1 MVPVVPANVLPA
13 CSNRRW
19 LAPSS
24 RVGATHVME
33 GGVAE
38 CPLPSVSPSAS
49 AVEKDSQVHDGV
61 LFAAAQGGDFAAFE
75 TVVQRY
81 HDRIYR
87 VVVGMVKNP
96 LDAEEVVQET
106 FLSVF
111 RQLHRFQHE
120 SSPKT
125 WILRIAVNAALMRLR
140 SGRRKPLLALEDHR
154 SGGGEAAAEPFW
166 APNPWASLPD
176 ALVLNAELRAYIN
189 KALDKLPEKYRLVL
203 LLRDVEEHSNDE
215 VAHALGLTLPTV
227 KARLHRARLFVRQ
240 ELEDYFRRH

>member
-1 MVPVVPANVLPA
+1 MVPVVPAEFLSS

-19 LAPSS
+19 ATTAS
-24 RVGATHVME
+24 RVGGTHVAE

-38 CPLPSVSPSAS
+38 CPRPAAAPSP
-49 AVEKDSQVHDGV
+49 VEQDAEPADNA
-61 LFAAAQGGDFAAFE
+61 LFAAAQGGDFGAFE

-87 VVVGMVKNP
+87 VAMGMVKNP

-154 SGGGEAAAEPFW
+154 AGGSEAAAEPFW

-227 KARLHRARLFVRQ
+227 KSRLHRGRLIVRQ